1 MLCMLVRCFLKGK
14 ERRVIRSQLI
24 AGNTANFSKQ
34 NRLRA
39 KVSQHVPNTAHT
51 GVLRTLTGRG
61 AGKEEE
67 RNGKFYVCE
76 TVGDNNC
83 LACCKA
89 IGSILVKGMFSACII
104 ANRS

>member
-1 MLCMLVRCFLKGK
+1 MLCMLVRCFLKEK

-24 AGNTANFSKQ
+24 PGNTA